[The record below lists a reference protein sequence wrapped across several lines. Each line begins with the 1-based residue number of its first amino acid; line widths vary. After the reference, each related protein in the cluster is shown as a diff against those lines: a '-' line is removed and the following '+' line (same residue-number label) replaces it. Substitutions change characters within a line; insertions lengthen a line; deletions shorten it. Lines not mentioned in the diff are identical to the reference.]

1 MKLMEGDR
9 GRWRGREAFGLC
21 KEGGQ
26 TDRQG
31 EKTGMKVD
39 ETVSA
44 KGETGCGK
52 RMMEG
57 NEG

>member
-1 MKLMEGDR
+1 MVCARREDR
-9 GRWRGREAFGLC
+9 QTDR
-21 KEGGQ
+21 

-57 NEG
+57 SEG